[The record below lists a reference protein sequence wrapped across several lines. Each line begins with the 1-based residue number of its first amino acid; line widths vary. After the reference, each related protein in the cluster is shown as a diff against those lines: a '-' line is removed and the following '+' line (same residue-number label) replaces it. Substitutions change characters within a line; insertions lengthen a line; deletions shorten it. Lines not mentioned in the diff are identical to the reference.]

1 MKKLFVT
8 AVLLVGFLTSAQEM
22 KVQKGDRKARTENR
36 ETLTP
41 EQQAELQVKKMTL
54 ELDLNAKQQAEIKKI
69 ALEQA
74 KKREA
79 KKTEWKASKE
89 DGKSLSKDE
98 KFALKNQMLDNQIAH
113 KAEMKKIL
121 TAEQYAKWESKQT
134 ERKDKMQNRR
144 GSKEKMQNERK

>member
-36 ETLTP
+36 EKLTP

-79 KKTEWKASKE
+79 KKTEWKANKE
-89 DGKSLSKDE
+89 AGKSLSKDE
-98 KFALKNQMLDNQIAH
+98 KFAMKNQMLDNQIAH

-121 TAEQYAKWESKQT
+121 TSEQYAKWESKQT

-144 GSKEKMQNERK
+144 GSKEKTQNERK

>member
-41 EQQAELQVKKMTL
+41 EQQAELQVKKLTL